1 MKIGL
6 DMNTKSVQEYTH
18 IPEATGYSKT
28 ERTGFTRLDIA
39 GMYTDDNAY
48 GVHGRT
54 TEDVMMEAG
63 ALDLA
68 TARDYMTVMSNT
80 MSGEDYKKMQDGDF
94 DPSDMDAED
103 AATILDHIKAVM
115 AQSGQIIVGYNDDIS
130 SSALEEVT
138 GSTVSANSLHTMMK
152 NADIPVTDENEKAI
166 REAIALMEGIE
177 SLTDG
182 SVKYMIDNEMDPTVK
197 NIYLAKYSSF
207 GDGSNQP
214 KGYYAQDTNGYY
226 AKKADNVD
234 WDSLK
239 DQVEDGIE
247 QMNLPEITKEE
258 ALESAKWLIEKGI
271 PVTEDRIIAY
281 RDIRAIEW
289 PVSDYEVAK
298 AGTFAIAEGK
308 NAKEA
313 NLSPNYVNRYEKAYE
328 LKKKVLSETINRE
341 EGRLRLSLDANLKLL
356 RRDYSIDTDSISKI
370 VESLKEEERSL
381 MKAFLGDGTVEELD
395 VKAQLFTETED
406 VLNDIPTLPAAT
418 IGKLNASEA
427 ISLRTVHT
435 VGTQIRSSFDNAEE
449 KYEQLMTSPRRDMGD
464 SIKKAFRNVDDIL
477 SDLDIEPTEESR
489 RAVRILGYN
498 SMEINKEEINRVM
511 KLDDKVQ
518 TAVRSLTPGKTLEL
532 IRQGINPLEMTL
544 DEIVEKTGEIESN
557 PKSEAEKYS
566 KFLYKLQ
573 NSGQITETERESYI
587 GIYRM
592 LNRLEKTDYS
602 SIGGIIET
610 GMDLTFGN
618 LLTAMRSNKYSLD
631 VKIDDSFGVLQDT
644 VKSGISI
651 TDQIMSA
658 FASEVGN
665 EENDRLEE
673 KYAAEQMEDIRQ
685 ASKASDEVIRELLD
699 NGAKVSVN
707 NTQAMEEFVADINGL
722 YRNLRTFDRKNGRTD
737 NTADS
742 KDNRHTLG
750 ELSDSLI
757 ESMTDKESVSEA
769 YEEMLDDMS
778 DKLSDAIETVDNIID
793 IKSIMLMHKQLSLA
807 GELSQE
813 ENYYIPVEVDDSVIG
828 INLKVMHSDETGSVT
843 IRMDNEKYGEVNV
856 RAHVTG
862 NKVET
867 LILAENSDSGEVT
880 SLGDRIRDELISNS
894 FEEVEIRR
902 ISSNSHFSNKKM
914 DENADNN
921 NEAVSTERLYDVA
934 KSIITSIKLT

>member
-1 MKIGL
+1 
-6 DMNTKSVQEYTH
+6 MNTKSVQEYTH

-63 ALDLA
+63 AIDLA

-166 REAIALMEGIE
+166 REAVALMEGIE

-182 SVKYMIDNEMDPTVK
+182 SVKYMIDNNMDPTVK

-207 GDGSNQP
+207 GDGNNQP
-214 KGYYAQDTNGYY
+214 RGYYAQDTNGYY

-234 WDSLK
+234 WDSLEDHVK
-239 DQVEDGIE
+239 DGIE
-247 QMNLPEITKEE
+247 QMDLPDITKEE

-271 PVTEDRIIAY
+271 PVTEDRIKAY

-298 AGTFAIAEGK
+298 AGTYAIAEGK
-308 NAKEA
+308 SAKEA

-328 LKKKVLSETINRE
+328 IKKKILDNTISRE

-356 RRDYSIDTDSISKI
+356 RRDYSIDTESISKI
-370 VESLKEEERSL
+370 VDALKEEESILKRS
-381 MKAFLGDGTVEELD
+381 FLGEGTAEELD
-395 VKAQLFTETED
+395 VKAQIFVDTEE
-406 VLNDIPTLPAAT
+406 VLNDIPALPVAT

-427 ISLRTVHT
+427 ITLRTVHT
-435 VGTQIRSSFDNAEE
+435 VGTETKVSFESVDE
-449 KYEQLMTSPRRDMGD
+449 KYEQLMTAPRKDMGD

-477 SDLDIEPTEESR
+477 RDLGVKPTEETR

-498 SMEINKEEINRVM
+498 SMEINKEEIDRVM
-511 KLDDKVQ
+511 KLDNKVQ
-518 TAVRSLTPGKTLEL
+518 TAVKSLTPGKTLEL

-544 DEIVEKTGEIESN
+544 DEIVAKAGEIESN

-573 NSGQITETERESYI
+573 NSGEITETERESYI

-592 LNRLEKTDYS
+592 LNRLEKTDYA

-631 VKIDDSFGVLQDT
+631 VKIDDNFGVLQDT
-644 VKSGISI
+644 VKAGVSI

-658 FASEVGN
+658 FAFEVGDK
-665 EENDRLEE
+665 ENDRLEE

-685 ASKASDEVIRELLD
+685 ASKASDEVIKELLD

-722 YRNLRTFDRKNGRTD
+722 YRHLRSFDRKTGRTD

-742 KDNRHTLG
+742 KDSMHTLG

-757 ESMTDKESVSEA
+757 ESMTDKESISEA
-769 YEEMLDDMS
+769 YEDMLDGMS
-778 DKLSDAIETVDNIID
+778 EKLSEEIETVDNIID

-813 ENYYIPVEVDDSVIG
+813 ENYYIPVEVDELVIG
-828 INLKVMHSDETGSVT
+828 INLKVLHSDDTGSVT

-862 NKVET
+862 NRVET
-867 LILAENSDSGEVT
+867 LILAGNADSDEVT
-880 SLGDRIRDELISNS
+880 SLGDRIKEELIANS
-894 FEEVEIRR
+894 FEDVEIRR
-902 ISSNSHFSNKKM
+902 ISSNSHFYNKKN
-914 DENADNN
+914 DKIVDNN
-921 NEAVSTERLYDVA
+921 NEAVSTETLYGVA
-934 KSIITSIKLT
+934 KSIIGCIKLT